1 MDSKA
6 QPIFYILIP
15 PYRRTD
21 KVPTCCSYIYQRCAS
36 MLLHS
41 LSLSLSLSLSNTHTD
56 MKIRLLKACF
66 PKVSTSFMKY
76 PIWEDIRNW
85 DTWSCLHKEDSIPN
99 DVPKGHLVIYVGED
113 CKRFVI
119 KITLLK
125 HPLFM
130 ALLDHAE
137 EVFEFATG
145 SKLCIPCNENMFLD
159 ILHCAGF
166 QQVHEFSS
174 CF

>member
-1 MDSKA
+1 M
-6 QPIFYILIP
+6 QLYI
-15 PYRRTD
+15 
-21 KVPTCCSYIYQRCAS
+21 PTLCSHAS
-36 MLLHS
+36 PFS
-41 LSLSLSLSLSNTHTD
+41 LSHTQTD
-56 MKIRLLKACF
+56 MKIRFLKACF
-66 PKVSTSFMKY
+66 RKVSTSFMKY
-76 PIWEDIRNW
+76 PILENIGSWDI
-85 DTWSCLHKEDSIPN
+85 WSCLHKEDSIPN

-145 SKLCIPCNENMFLD
+145 SKLCIPCNENIFLD
-159 ILHCAGF
+159 ILHCANF
-166 QQVHEFSS
+166 QEVHEFSS
-174 CF
+174 CFWGLFSTWCQHNHV